1 MTIREGCERLTDCE
15 HLILEDDHTQRLPER
30 FFQQRMGIGDLV
42 IWVLTQ
48 HFAVAHI
55 RVHCATDDGAGPH
68 DGYLNR
74 QILEVARLRA
84 PQHLDLGPALDLEE
98 PHGVSRADAVVEH
111 LVFEVDTRQV
121 GRFSV
126 PFRDQVDALFDQRE
140 HAKREEVDLDETR
153 VIARVFVPLAEHPAF
168 PGCGLERHDFHEWA
182 ARDDHAAW
190 VLGDMAGQARHVFGQ
205 RPQ

>member
-1 MTIREGCERLTDCE
+1 M
-15 HLILEDDHTQRLPER
+15 
-30 FFQQRMGIGDLV
+30 
-42 IWVLTQ
+42 
-48 HFAVAHI
+48 
-55 RVHCATDDGAGPH
+55 
-68 DGYLNR
+68 NR

-111 LVFEVDTRQV
+111 LVLEVDTRQV

-153 VIARVFVPLAEHPAF
+153 VLTGILVPLAQYTAF
-168 PGCGLERHDFHEWA
+168 PGGGFERDDFHEWA
-182 ARDDHAAW
+182 TRDDHAAYMLRD
-190 VLGDMAGQARHVFGQ
+190 VARQPCYVFGQ
-205 RPQ
+205 IAQ